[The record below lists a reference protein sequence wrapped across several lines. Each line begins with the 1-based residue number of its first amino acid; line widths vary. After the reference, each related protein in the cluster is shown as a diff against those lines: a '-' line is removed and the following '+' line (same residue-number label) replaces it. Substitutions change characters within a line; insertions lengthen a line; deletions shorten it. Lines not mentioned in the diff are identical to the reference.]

1 MKSMKKENEVSNYTK
16 DEVEKFDKRDLRIS
30 KSGLIQ
36 ALIQSGL
43 FTKEEIVDGTVIKD
57 ITEMYRRWIW
67 DETPLTEAK
76 IEVPCD
82 KGMIN
87 WVELAKTNSLI
98 VPTCIEENILMK
110 LLSVYKDDGYEIDPS
125 KLMAGILTAFKKYP
139 NKESSIAVVMSKIP
153 VESLLT
159 T

>member
-1 MKSMKKENEVSNYTK
+1 MSYTK

-43 FTKEEIVDGTVIKD
+43 FPKEEIVDGTVIKD
-57 ITEMYRRWIW
+57 ITEMYRRCIW

-82 KGMIN
+82 KGVIN
-87 WVELAKTNSLI
+87 WVELAKTHSLI
-98 VPTCIEENILMK
+98 IPTKKEEEILVK
-110 LLSVYKDDGYEIDPS
+110 LFTAYKVEDDRIDPS
-125 KLMAGILTAFKKYP
+125 KLMESILLAFKKYP
-139 NKESSIAVVMSKIP
+139 SKESSIDVVMSKIH